1 MRKSR
6 ILSILLLTALL
17 FLTLT
22 ALSGCFR
29 IQKIDP
35 GDGPSAADPTVSPDA
50 GPAPSVGGDDS
61 PGGAETEPEPVE
73 EPIPVN
79 FTLEMLVEENLI
91 PTLLEWNDTVT
102 VRRGSTT
109 DCFWKRDGDRVMV
122 SETGSG
128 DSVSVAGSY
137 RGFDFYVYPQE
148 PVTAVKWITAEAAS
162 YDAWIDGTV
171 SGCFPSALTED
182 IVITA
187 EDDNNY
193 TVRLVGETELP
204 TGEKTPCTCTA
215 VVNKGT
221 LFAESLQWEYTGA
234 GTQNSG
240 SLEIEYNGGRI
251 YTDVMDEWNSTRTV
265 TIDIRTEAGSRT
277 EAFPFPESWRL
288 QCLPDEG
295 IFLRSADAAE
305 QDGALLVGADT
316 GDVLVN
322 AWDLA
327 FLPAAEPAVSFTLE
341 ELVEANTIGKLLGQ
355 YDTVTTYLPFDGG
368 ESVDCFWMKDGEL
381 VNVSEYRTGES
392 VSAAGRWR
400 DFDFYIRPE
409 GTTAIR
415 WISRVAE
422 PREPYVYEA
431 ITNYFPAYLT
441 EDIAVEGEDE
451 TAYTLSLVSEIVV
464 PDGSMVPCF
473 YTAVVSK
480 ETLSVQSLSWE
491 YFTGDTQYYSSLS
504 VEYNGERLRSDALA
518 EWDNTRTVTFD
529 IRTEAGNRTE
539 EFPFPEG
546 WQLQCVPG
554 EGILFRSSDT
564 GEQDG
569 TLLVDA
575 NTGNV
580 TVTAWDEATLAASE
594 TQSGTQIE
602 GVPFTLEEL
611 CERNSLKALTK
622 EFGSVILEN
631 SIDDGTETTSFY
643 LRGDEIVHID
653 ERTRV
658 LDGENTHIASGEIRG
673 YHFGYDSYGHQY
685 MYVPT
690 PKAGDPEY
698 PLAAG
703 NNAVKFYENDFYLTS
718 SLHSGAEGTI
728 SLFEEGLTFYAI
740 LFEPSYEGGE
750 KNYVEY
756 VVNKETLCINTIIYG
771 YDGKI
776 VNVTLGGE
784 VGFAKVLE
792 EAFAETRN
800 ILVHYEGIGD
810 LHYEAPAKWT
820 FSIGGYLGVTPEYW
834 ADKEMQTPLD
844 DIPADGKDY
853 EFWASDRK
861 MDFEYMP

>member
-1 MRKSR
+1 M
-6 ILSILLLTALL
+6 
-17 FLTLT
+17 
-22 ALSGCFR
+22 
-29 IQKIDP
+29 
-35 GDGPSAADPTVSPDA
+35 
-50 GPAPSVGGDDS
+50 
-61 PGGAETEPEPVE
+61 
-73 EPIPVN
+73 
-79 FTLEMLVEENLI
+79 
-91 PTLLEWNDTVT
+91 
-102 VRRGSTT
+102 
-109 DCFWKRDGDRVMV
+109 
-122 SETGSG
+122 
-128 DSVSVAGSY
+128 
-137 RGFDFYVYPQE
+137 
-148 PVTAVKWITAEAAS
+148 
-162 YDAWIDGTV
+162 
-171 SGCFPSALTED
+171 ED
-182 IVITA
+182 
-187 EDDNNY
+187 
-193 TVRLVGETELP
+193 
-204 TGEKTPCTCTA
+204 
-215 VVNKGT
+215 
-221 LFAESLQWEYTGA
+221 WEG
-234 GTQNSG
+234 
-240 SLEIEYNGGRI
+240 
-251 YTDVMDEWNSTRTV
+251 TRTV
-265 TIDIRTEAGSRT
+265 TIDIQTEAGSRT
-277 EAFPFPESWRL
+277 EEFQFPERWQLR
-288 QCLPDEG
+288 CLPDEG
-295 IFLRSADAAE
+295 IFLRSDNASE
-305 QDGALLVGADT
+305 ENGTLLVGADS
-316 GDVLVN
+316 GNVLVN

-327 FLPAAEPAVSFTLE
+327 FLPAAEPAAEPAPEPAVSFTLE

-431 ITNYFPAYLT
+431 IINYFPAYLT

-451 TAYTLSLVSEIVV
+451 ATYTLSLVSEIVV

-504 VEYNGERLRSDALA
+504 VEYNGERLHSDALA
-518 EWDNTRTVTFD
+518 EWDKTRTVTFD
-529 IRTEAGNRTE
+529 IRTETVARTE

-546 WQLQCVPG
+546 WQLQCAPG
-554 EGILFRSSDT
+554 EGLLLRSADAD
-564 GEQDG
+564 EQDG
-569 TLLVDA
+569 SVLVGA

-580 TVTAWDEATLAASE
+580 TVTAWDEATLAAS
-594 TQSGTQIE
+594 GTRIE
-602 GVPFTLEEL
+602 GFPITLEEFY
-611 CERNSLKALTK
+611 ERNSLKTLTK

-631 SIDDGTETTSFY
+631 AVEDGTETTSFY

-653 ERTRV
+653 ERQRV
-658 LDGENTHIASGEIRG
+658 LDGENTHTASGEIRG

-690 PKAGDPEY
+690 PKAGDPEV

-703 NNAVKFYENDFYLTS
+703 NNAVEFYSNDLWLTR
-718 SLHSGAEGTI
+718 SLHSGAEGTVI
-728 SLFEEGLTFYAI
+728 LAEEGLTFYML
-740 LFEPSYEGGE
+740 LFRPSYEGGE
-750 KNYVEY
+750 KDTVTYTID
-756 VVNKETLCINTIIYG
+756 KETLYINEIAYG
-771 YDGKI
+771 HDGKV
-776 VNVTLGGE
+776 VNVTRGGE

-792 EAFAETRN
+792 EAFAETRD

-810 LHYEAPAKWT
+810 LRYEAPAKWT

-861 MDFEYMP
+861 MEFEYMP